1 MFMNKQ
7 FKNYIICWI
16 VAIIAFNIISFVTP
30 GGFDRTG
37 NFWVGYVFTMLI
49 LVGHLVYVHVF
60 INRKGNLTIENT
72 LRVLNYIEL
81 PVLVIIPIVCM
92 FITNLPVWIA
102 VIACTVIL
110 AITVIF
116 SVCADTVTNKTVNA
130 YEADRRNSE
139 MMRTLQS
146 KVEYIAR
153 QARGTSREDITKKI
167 YEAIRYS
174 NPMSDET
181 TREIEKVIL
190 YKLENDEIDEELL
203 ELVNRRNEI
212 TLRRPNNYLG

>member
-1 MFMNKQ
+1 MNKQ

-16 VAIIAFNIISFVTP
+16 FAIIAFNIISFVIP

-37 NFWVGYVFTMLI
+37 NFWVGYIFTMLI

-60 INRKGNLTIENT
+60 TNRKGNLTIENT

-146 KVEYIAR
+146 KAEYMAR